1 MLVQTMGG
9 KVEGIQLI
17 CQYNIVAFQAFLLL
31 ENAYFKNGLREIRTA
46 RGVCNRFHTN
56 AHYSYCYVGYSN
68 TNCAS
73 VRRASLLLHP
83 MPVYLQISFL
93 LYGFVKEGVY
103 INPEYASL
111 IQLPS
116 LTIVYFSSSIG
127 QLKAILNN
135 HQSAKALKSR

>member
-31 ENAYFKNGLREIRTA
+31 ENACFKNGLREIRTA

-73 VRRASLLLHP
+73 VRRASLLLPP
-83 MPVYLQISFL
+83 MPVYLQTSFL
-93 LYGFVKEGVY
+93 LYGFVKAGRVY
-103 INPEYASL
+103 QSRICALL
-111 IQLPS
+111 IQLPF
-116 LTIVYFSSSIG
+116 LNIVYFSSSIG
-127 QLKAILNN
+127 QLKTILNN
-135 HQSAKALKSR
+135 H